1 MLKKIGVI
9 GSGFSGLSAATELAS
24 LGYEVHL
31 FEKNSSPGGR
41 ARSFESKGF
50 RFDMGPSWYW
60 MPDVFEKYFSHYG
73 VNIQDYFS
81 LLLLDPG
88 FKVIY
93 GAKDELD
100 IPADF
105 DQLLEMFESIETGS
119 AKKLKKFMNDAKYK
133 YNVGINKL
141 VHKPGLSIF
150 EFFDLDLIKGLF
162 KLDVFKSFEKY
173 INGIFHD
180 ERLRM
185 LLKFPVLFLGAKPE
199 DTPALYSL
207 MNYAGLK
214 LGTWYP
220 IGGMSELV
228 RAMVS
233 LAKSKGVNIH
243 FNEAVEEIHAS
254 GSMVNKISTTKMDYE
269 LDGVIASGDY
279 HHIESKLIKPQFR
292 NYDESYWSK
301 KTFAPSSLIF
311 YLGLDKKLARLE
323 HHNLFFDTQFSVHA
337 KAIYDDPSWP
347 EKPLFYLCCP
357 SKTDANVAPEG
368 CENLFILIPLAT
380 GLEDNEDF
388 REEQFN
394 KVMQRL
400 EKYTAFNIREHIIC
414 KRSYCVNDFKK
425 DYNAYGGN
433 AYGLAN
439 TLLQTANLK
448 PSLRNKK
455 LKNLFYAGQL
465 TVPGP
470 GVPPSLISG
479 KLAARQLNKILNLKS

>member
-1 MLKKIGVI
+1 MSKKVGVI

-24 LGYEVHL
+24 LGYEVLL
-31 FEKNSSPGGR
+31 FEKNNSPGGR
-41 ARSFESKGF
+41 ARSFEAEGF

-73 VNIQDYFS
+73 VNISDYFS
-81 LLLLDPG
+81 LSLLDPG

-93 GAKDELD
+93 GDKDELD

-105 DQLLEMFESIETGS
+105 NQLLEMFESIESGS
-119 AKKLKKFMNDAKYK
+119 AKKLIKFMNDAEYK

-141 VHKPGLSIF
+141 VHKPGLSIL
-150 EFFDLDLIKGLF
+150 ELFDLQLIMGLF

-173 INGIFHD
+173 INGIFKD

-185 LLKFPVLFLGAKPE
+185 LLKFPVLFLGAKPQ

-220 IGGMSELV
+220 MGGMSELV
-228 RAMVS
+228 SAMVS
-233 LAKSKGVNIH
+233 LAKAKGVEIH
-243 FNEAVEEIHAS
+243 YNEPVEEIHAS
-254 GSMVNKISTTKMDYE
+254 GNIVNKVSTNKRTYE
-269 LDGVIASGDY
+269 LDGIIASGDY
-279 HHIESKLIKPQFR
+279 HHIESKLIAPQFR
-292 NYDESYWSK
+292 NYDEDYWDK

-311 YLGLDKKLARLE
+311 YLGLNKKLDRLE

-337 KAIYDDPSWP
+337 KAIYDNPSWP
-347 EKPLFYLCCP
+347 EKPLFYVCCP
-357 SKTDANVAPEG
+357 SKTDTNVAPQG
-368 CENLFILIPLAT
+368 FENLFILIPLAT
-380 GLEDNEDF
+380 GLEDNEDL

-394 KVMQRL
+394 KVIQRL
-400 EKYTAFNIREHIIC
+400 EKYTSSKITEHIKY
-414 KRSYCVNDFKK
+414 KRSYCVNDFKN

-448 PSLRNKK
+448 PSIRNKK

-479 KLAARQLNKILNLKS
+479 KLAARQLNKILNLQS